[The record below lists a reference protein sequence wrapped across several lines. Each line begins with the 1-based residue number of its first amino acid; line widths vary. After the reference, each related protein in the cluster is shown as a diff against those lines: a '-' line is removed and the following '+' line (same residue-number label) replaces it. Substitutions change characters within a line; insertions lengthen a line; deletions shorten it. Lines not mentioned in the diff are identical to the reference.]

1 MISSQETCLVYSFRF
16 ISVENDTAAL
26 FSVQPLYSLFLV
38 HLSIKSFSIRK
49 MTLFFIEEEPMKK
62 TKFFSVILCLILS
75 LSLFVSSSGISSLA
89 AGYDTDGM
97 ITDPSE
103 DDSSVLVYFT
113 LSDDGVFV
121 TGEDSNHSVLARMP
135 LMVSWFDLTPYGL
148 DNFTKY
154 DDDTGEVLKKPT
166 LLHAIIRAL
175 ETYYCPDNT
184 PLQTGS
190 DALTITGSFSSMY
203 MQNFWGHDENLMY
216 YVNHTYPLMYEGWGA
231 TADWIELQNGYELD
245 FAMFSDWNFYTSGA
259 FAYFDKTYSAI
270 KPQESITLNMYAS
283 STNMWEP
290 DCDVS
295 VPMANELVQMSTDNG
310 NSWTD
315 AGTTN
320 DDGSFTFTPD
330 HTGVYY
336 FSSGQNGESY
346 HTFPSDSGSACVAPP
361 IAVVIVNEKGVAPTR
376 YPVNFQVSS
385 GDNAVTSAA
394 VTVRNA
400 DQETVTCE
408 GGYYYLEDGAYTYQ
422 ISADGYENAGGTFTV
437 NGASKTIT
445 VELSEQALMQGL
457 ELSDRNRNIIYL
469 KDFDPAVRE
478 YTVTVPDTVSGVYVT
493 AAKDPSAPAG
503 TTLTGS
509 FAGAATTGNPGSNQ
523 NVTFTSGSMRYM
535 SSLISAGSYGNT
547 LTVTAKYGNI
557 SQSYTVHIVR
567 DRSLTSLA
575 LTSGGSPLVLSPA
588 FSAANYEYET
598 NILNTDTS
606 VTVKAVSY
614 KTESYRYALT
624 VNGTPVTSGQEA
636 EIPLDT
642 DTDALEIT
650 VSHADGSSNTY
661 HVALNRKKSVTVR
674 FALNP
679 QPQEPVILLIDG
691 SGNTIDPDE
700 DGSYHLME
708 DTQYSYKIT
717 AKGYLC
723 KTGVFTAS
731 DMTLPIELTEE
742 VPSDDTW
749 SNFRGNDANNA
760 VTTAPVPAN
769 ADEAVLYW
777 ATKYGNG
784 WSSGAPSS
792 PIIVNG
798 YLYFT
803 SNKSIV
809 KMDTVTG
816 EIVASG
822 DMKTTSAFNITPP
835 TYAEGMIFV
844 ALANGIIQAFD
855 AETLESL
862 WFYQDTLKGQ
872 PNSPVTY
879 HNGYVYTGF
888 WNSETK
894 DANYVCV
901 SVEDED
907 PSDSLEQKDNIWT
920 YTQTGGFY
928 WAGCYVCDQFLL
940 VGTDDGQSGYT
951 SQTSSLL
958 SIDPSTGQL
967 ISSVQGLNADI
978 RSSVSY
984 DEETEAFYF
993 TTKGGSFYQVHV
1005 DESGIIQEDSLK
1017 EIDLGGMST
1026 STPVVHNGRAY
1037 IGVAGTSQFGQ
1048 YSGHNITVIDL
1059 ERFEIAY
1066 TCPTQGYPQTS
1077 GLLTTAYEEQ
1087 TGYVYVYFIDNYT
1100 PGKIRVIRDCPGQTV
1115 MNEDESLSYA
1125 PVLFTPSGAQAQ
1137 YAICSPIAD
1146 EYGTLYFKNDS
1157 AHMMALGSR
1166 IISIEITQAP
1176 DQTIYKE
1183 GELFHPAGMKVVAH
1197 YANGCTRDIT
1207 NYVNYST
1214 RALTTADEDIMISF
1228 DYILYQDTD
1237 DGDDSNDWN
1246 NVNVSVDAP
1255 FVTLD
1260 IQVLSTSDAEKLE
1273 DLTSLVKT
1281 IDAARELL
1289 AQTGTDDASSSLTLS
1304 MAINSVR
1311 EFSEKYD
1318 MLSENAK
1325 NQVTQDMLSS
1335 VDNLKNAVSQKIK
1348 HDPDNDIV
1356 ISDMNEGYWDIGIS
1370 VTAIVKGSLTYDTIP
1385 IDCGDNQILS
1395 LYNVMLVNYLTGESF
1410 EPQDGTYVTVS
1421 LPAPSYDTSRYQ
1433 GIMIVHQPQGGELE
1447 YITPVIQDNG
1457 RISFSLDS
1465 FSPIGVV
1472 GIPRSSN
1479 PSQGSDITENNNST
1493 GDNTSA
1499 ESNNST
1505 ENNGLTQDIT
1515 PLQNNISS
1523 QGNTSSLQNGTDLL
1537 ASYRDIPADDII
1549 AGQAADNPMDIEVND
1564 SPDNSMNQPSNE
1576 DPDLQVN
1583 ADAPTLY
1590 GNSSSLGAIA
1600 AITAGILLLIAA
1612 ITFIWYVREKRRPG
1626 KKN

>member
-1 MISSQETCLVYSFRF
+1 
-16 ISVENDTAAL
+16 
-26 FSVQPLYSLFLV
+26 
-38 HLSIKSFSIRK
+38 
-49 MTLFFIEEEPMKK
+49 MKK
-62 TKFFSVILCLILS
+62 TKFFSMILCLILS
-75 LSLFVSSSGISSLA
+75 LSLFAASSGISSLA

-97 ITDPSE
+97 ITDPAE
-103 DDSSVLVYFT
+103 DNSSVLVYFT

-135 LMVSWFDLTPYGL
+135 LTVSWFDLTPYGL

-184 PLQTGS
+184 PLQIGS
-190 DALTITGSFSSMY
+190 DALTISGNFSSMY
-203 MQNFWGHDENLMY
+203 MQQFWGHDENLMY
-216 YVNHTYPLMYEGWGA
+216 YVNHAYPLMYEGWGA
-231 TADWIELQNGYELD
+231 TADWIELQNGFELD
-245 FAMFSDWNFYTSGA
+245 FAMFSDWSFYTSGA

-290 DCDVS
+290 DCDASVS
-295 VPMANELVQMSTDNG
+295 MANELVQMSTDNG
-310 NSWTD
+310 YSWTD
-315 AGTTN
+315 VGTT
-320 DDGSFTFTPD
+320 DAEGSFTFTPD

-346 HTFPSDSGSACVAPP
+346 HTFHSDSGSACVAPP
-361 IAVVIVNEKGVAPTR
+361 IAIVIVNEKGEAPTR
-376 YPVNFQVSS
+376 YPVHFQVNA
-385 GDNAVTSAA
+385 GDSAVTSAS

-400 DQETVTCE
+400 DQETMTSE
-408 GGYYYLEDGAYTYQ
+408 GGYYYLENGTYTYQ
-422 ISADGYENAGGTFTV
+422 VSADGYETAGGAFTV
-437 NGASKTIT
+437 NGTSQTIT

-469 KDFDPAVRE
+469 NDFDPAVRE

-493 AAKDPSAPAG
+493 ATQNSSAPTG
-503 TTLTGS
+503 TTLTGT

-523 NVTFTSGSMRYM
+523 NVTFTSGSMRYI
-535 SSLISAGSYGNT
+535 SGLISAGSYGNT

-567 DRSLTSLA
+567 DRSLSSLTLA
-575 LTSGGSPLVLSPA
+575 SGGSPLVLTPA
-588 FSAANYEYET
+588 FSVENYQYEA

-606 VTVKAVSY
+606 VTVKAASY
-614 KTESYRYALT
+614 RAESYHYSLD
-624 VNGTPVTSGQEA
+624 VNGISVTSGEEA
-636 EIPLDT
+636 EIPLDK
-642 DTDALEIT
+642 DTDALDIT

-661 HVALNRKKSVTVR
+661 HIALNRKKSVTVQ
-674 FALNP
+674 FELNP
-679 QPQEPVILLIDG
+679 QPQNPVILLTDG
-691 SGNTIDPDE
+691 SGNTIDSDE
-700 DGSYHLME
+700 DGCYHLME
-708 DTQYSYKIT
+708 DAQYSYKIT

-723 KTGVFTAS
+723 KTGIFTAR

-760 VTTAPVPAN
+760 VTSAPVPVN
-769 ADEAVLYW
+769 ADEATLYW

-792 PIIVNG
+792 AIIVNG

-835 TYAEGMIFV
+835 TYAEGIIFV
-844 ALANGIIQAFD
+844 ALANGIVQAFD

-862 WFYQDTLKGQ
+862 WFYQDALGGQ
-872 PNSPVTY
+872 PNSPITY

-888 WNSETK
+888 WNSEIK
-894 DANYVCV
+894 DANYVCL
-901 SVEDED
+901 SIEDED
-907 PSDSLEQKDNIWT
+907 PSDTLEQKDNIWT

-928 WAGCYVCDQFLL
+928 WAGCYVCDEYLL

-951 SQTSSLL
+951 SQTSNLL
-958 SIDPSTGQL
+958 SINPTTGQL
-967 ISSVQGLNADI
+967 ISSVEGLNADI
-978 RSSVSY
+978 RSSISY
-984 DEETEAFYF
+984 DEETRAFYF
-993 TTKGGSFYQVHV
+993 TTKGGSFYQVRV
-1005 DESGIIQEDSLK
+1005 DSNGMIQEDSLR
-1017 EIDLGGMST
+1017 EIHLDGMST

-1037 IGVAGTSQFGQ
+1037 IGVAGTSQFAQ

-1059 ERFEIAY
+1059 DRFEIAY

-1077 GLLTTAYEEQ
+1077 GLLTTAYEAQ

-1100 PGKIRVIRDCPGQTV
+1100 PGKIRVIRDCPGQTI

-1166 IISIEITQAP
+1166 ITSIEMTQAP

-1183 GELFHPAGMKVVAH
+1183 GELFLPAGMKVVAH

-1207 NYVNYST
+1207 NYVSYSA
-1214 RALTTADEDIMISF
+1214 RALTTEDEDITISF
-1228 DYILYQDTD
+1228 DHVLYQDTD
-1237 DGDDSNDWN
+1237 DNDNSNDWN
-1246 NVNVSVDAP
+1246 NVNVVVDAP
-1255 FVTLD
+1255 FLTLD

-1281 IDAARELL
+1281 IDVVQELL
-1289 AQTGTDDASSSLTLS
+1289 VSTETTDASSSLTLS
-1304 MAINSVR
+1304 MAINSVT
-1311 EFSEKYD
+1311 EFLEKYD
-1318 MLSENAK
+1318 MLSENGK
-1325 NQVTQDMLSS
+1325 DQVTQDMLNS
-1335 VDNLKNAVSQKIK
+1335 VNRLKNTISQKIK
-1348 HDPDNDIV
+1348 HDQDSDII
-1356 ISDMNEGYWDIGIS
+1356 ISDMDAEYWNIGIS
-1370 VTAIVKGSLTYDTIP
+1370 VTTIVKDSLTYDTIP
-1385 IDCGDNQILS
+1385 VDCGDNQILS
-1395 LYNVMLVNYLTGESF
+1395 LYHVMLVNYATGESF
-1410 EPQDGTYVTVS
+1410 EPQDGTYIMVS
-1421 LPAPSYDTSRYQ
+1421 LPALSYDTSRYQ
-1433 GIMIVHQPQGGELE
+1433 GIMIIHQPRGRELE
-1447 YITPVIQDNG
+1447 YITPTIQDNG
-1457 RISFSLDS
+1457 RMSFSLDS

-1472 GIPRSSN
+1472 GIPKTSA
-1479 PSQGSDITENNNST
+1479 PSQGSDSTGNNNFTGST
-1493 GDNTSA
+1493 EITQDNT
-1499 ESNNST
+1499 T
-1505 ENNGLTQDIT
+1505 LQD
-1515 PLQNNISS
+1515 N
-1523 QGNTSSLQNGTDLL
+1523 SSLQGGTSQNSAPPQQNGTNLL
-1537 ASYRDIPADDII
+1537 AANQNIPADDSS
-1549 AGQAADNPMDIEVND
+1549 DDSMD
-1564 SPDNSMNQPSNE
+1564 QPSYE
-1576 DPDLQVN
+1576 DSDSQIS
-1583 ADAPTLY
+1583 ADAPVLY
-1590 GNSSSLGAIA
+1590 SNPSSLGTIA
-1600 AITAGILLLIAA
+1600 AITAGVLLLIAA
-1612 ITFIWYVREKRRPG
+1612 ITLIWYVREKHRPRE
-1626 KKN
+1626 KK